1 MKKRAKELDQIK
13 AMRKYAKE
21 DEEMRKMIDEYDNK
35 GFNAEDNKN
44 QADLDNLSK
53 KKELW
58 RNCHES

>member
-1 MKKRAKELDQIK
+1 
-13 AMRKYAKE
+13 
-21 DEEMRKMIDEYDNK
+21 MRKMIDEYDNK